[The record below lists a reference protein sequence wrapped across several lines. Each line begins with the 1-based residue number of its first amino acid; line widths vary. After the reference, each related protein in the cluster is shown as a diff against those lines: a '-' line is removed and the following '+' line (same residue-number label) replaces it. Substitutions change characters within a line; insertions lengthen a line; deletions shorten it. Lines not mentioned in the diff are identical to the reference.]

1 MSDFSVAMEEIGR
14 MRLEL
19 DGLRAELDASDNFA
33 NGLLRVLQD
42 VLPPLLKS
50 HPDIARDLSPKWQQA
65 AEDFAQGAAPSDG
78 FVEPPEMLEP
88 RRLIFAK
95 LRLLGVL

>member
-1 MSDFSVAMEEIGR
+1 MSDFSGAMAEIGR
-14 MRLEL
+14 MRQEL
-19 DGLRAELDASDNFA
+19 DALRAELDASDSFA

-42 VLPPLLKS
+42 VLLPLLKA
-50 HPDIARDLSPKWQQA
+50 HPDIARELSPKWQEA
-65 AEDFAQGAAPSDG
+65 AKDFVRGATPSDG

-88 RRLIFAK
+88 RRLIFAR